1 LFKKEYYRIEKSWFR
16 FTAARERE
24 RKKKEIEKRNRERNE
39 KGISVAW
46 ARSSLIL
53 PIQVLFSASDGALG
67 TRIHHSPAFFVRLS
81 LRSCRIYKAASQ
93 PTHTHRKWKEKKRE
107 KNMGGVCICCITK

>member
-1 LFKKEYYRIEKSWFR
+1 LRRVGLGSQQR
-16 FTAARERE
+16 
-24 RKKKEIEKRNRERNE
+24 EKRDRERNE

-93 PTHTHRKWKEKKRE
+93 PANTHIENGKEKKKKKRE
-107 KNMGGVCICCITK
+107 KNMGGVWVVV